1 MGYVDY
7 DLSLYR
13 QGYRPY
19 GETDPFAATMLS
31 GVKPPSRGNV
41 FGPWRLRGLGQNPPF
56 TERGGYKLHGLRGAA
71 LGFLGNA
78 VPDGSIVTYTGKW
91 APTYTVGA
99 SDLISA
105 VAGAIAGSGLQVT
118 NIQSDAGFSDTTIV
132 GMTIQPTPFN
142 VALQI
147 QVATGQGGFSSPAD
161 VASIVNHAVY
171 TVTGAMPLA
180 SSTPQVQTPNAAATP
195 TGSPAGPVP
204 DPSSAF
210 NLPSL
215 PNIFGTSTSPGTTG
229 TSTWEWLAIAGV
241 GLLVGGALL
250 KRFV

>member
-1 MGYVDY
+1 LSYVNY

-31 GVKPPSRGNV
+31 GVKPTPAGHP
-41 FGPWRLRGLGQNPPF
+41 FAPWRLRGMGQNPPF
-56 TERGGYKLHGLRGAA
+56 TESGGYKLHGLRGAA
-71 LGFLGNA
+71 LGFLGAA
-78 VPDGSIVTYTGKW
+78 VPDGSVVTYTGKW
-91 APTYTVGA
+91 APTYTIGA
-99 SDLISA
+99 QDLISA

-118 NIQSDAGFSDTTIV
+118 NIQSDAGLTDSTVF
-132 GMTIQPTPFN
+132 GMTVQPTPFN

-147 QVATGQGGFSSPAD
+147 QVATGQGGFSSASD

-171 TVTGAMPLA
+171 AVTGAMPLA
-180 SSTPQVQTPNAAATP
+180 SSTPTVQAPASGAVAA
-195 TGSPAGPVP
+195 GPAGPVP

-215 PNIFGTSTSPGTTG
+215 PNLFGTNTSPGTTG
-229 TSTWEWLAIAGV
+229 TSTWEWLALAGV
-241 GLLVGGALL
+241 GLLVAVPLL
-250 KRFV
+250 KRIF